1 MPKIKEHSKNIMR
14 LTKGEELLFWILHKI
29 MDMVCLSVDVRQR
42 NVAFNVVHVQ
52 FVLNR
57 FYVIPVR

>member
-14 LTKGEELLFWILHKI
+14 LRKGEELLFWILHKI